1 MKKRVINYSVNT
13 KYCVYV
19 KSTLTKMINFKFVY
33 IIFITKKKE
42 KKRFLFLSHIPLN
55 QMILSFASAAPFRE
69 DYFHSPLNYFVD
81 NSYSYLEL

>member
-33 IIFITKKKE
+33 IIFITKKKRKE
-42 KKRFLFLSHIPLN
+42 EIFVSISHSSQPDDSFFCFCCTISRRLFS
-55 QMILSFASAAPFRE
+55 LSFKLFCR
-69 DYFHSPLNYFVD
+69 
-81 NSYSYLEL
+81 